1 MTPIKFMPRKGNKID
16 EKIRFYIQELNITIP
31 IDYIKGDLYLIGSD
45 RLNIKQNSN
54 NDSLMVRVGGGYVK
68 FEEHFEK
75 YDRYYQRML
84 VVHMIKSGES
94 LEWVIEQL
102 KANKKI
108 TNQLVDFQNQASQ
121 SKFRKTTSRSS
132 LSPVPRSPT
141 TGGTRQ
147 SRLELSGNSAF
158 GSSTPT
164 GRSSAQLRTKM
175 PSMTGIYPV
184 KQHHIIKYQE

>member
-1 MTPIKFMPRKGNKID
+1 
-16 EKIRFYIQELNITIP
+16 LNITIP

-45 RLNIKQNSN
+45 RLTIKQIAN
-54 NDSLMVRVGGGYVK
+54 NDSLIVRVGGGYVK

-94 LEWVIEQL
+94 LEWVIEML

-108 TNQLVDFQNQASQ
+108 TNQLVDFQTQASQ
-121 SKFRKTTSRSS
+121 SRFRKTTSRSS

-141 TGGTRQ
+141 TGGTR
-147 SRLELSGNSAF
+147 
-158 GSSTPT
+158 
-164 GRSSAQLRTKM
+164 
-175 PSMTGIYPV
+175 
-184 KQHHIIKYQE
+184 

>member
-1 MTPIKFMPRKGNKID
+1 MPRKANKID

-108 TNQLVDFQNQASQ
+108 TNQLVDFQN
-121 SKFRKTTSRSS
+121 
-132 LSPVPRSPT
+132 
-141 TGGTRQ
+141 
-147 SRLELSGNSAF
+147 
-158 GSSTPT
+158 
-164 GRSSAQLRTKM
+164 
-175 PSMTGIYPV
+175 
-184 KQHHIIKYQE
+184 

>member
-1 MTPIKFMPRKGNKID
+1 
-16 EKIRFYIQELNITIP
+16 
-31 IDYIKGDLYLIGSD
+31 
-45 RLNIKQNSN
+45 
-54 NDSLMVRVGGGYVK
+54 MVRVGGGYVK

-75 YDRYYQRML
+75 YNRYYQRML
-84 VVHMIKSGES
+84 VVYMIKSGLS
-94 LEWVIEQL
+94 LEQVVDIL
-102 KANKKI
+102 KAGKKV
-108 TNQLVDFQNQASQ
+108 TNQLAEIQKQAS
-121 SKFRKTTSRSS
+121 SYSTLGYPSVRKNTSRSS

-175 PSMTGIYPV
+175 PS
-184 KQHHIIKYQE
+184 